1 MLTFICDDLSWIEF
15 LSGALDCLRAI
26 DEAEFVAD
34 SFDFDETLFRR
45 DIFSL
50 LPRAG

>member
-1 MLTFICDDLSWIEF
+1 MEF

-26 DEAEFVAD
+26 DEAEFVPD

-45 DIFSL
+45 DIFLYSL
-50 LPRAG
+50 VRVNTI

>member
-1 MLTFICDDLSWIEF
+1 MAF

-26 DEAEFVAD
+26 DEAEFVPD

-45 DIFSL
+45 DIVSFYSL
-50 LPRAG
+50 VRVNTV